1 MATQG
6 QWQGQWGGQWFGPTE
21 PAPPGSMSG
30 SALLSF
36 SATGELTAGNSGFM
50 SGSASLSFSAAG
62 ALGGVGHLSGSALLS
77 FSAVCGVAAAPGSV
91 IEQYMVAGGGGY
103 GDADL
108 LAKRR
113 RANEHEARISRQNEL
128 ILALVMAAVTEEL
141 I

>member
-50 SGSASLSFSAAG
+50 SGSASLSFSATGESFTAATVSVTVASFPVPRLLVARKVKLTSPEKFAAG
-62 ALGGVGHLSGSALLS
+62 
-77 FSAVCGVAAAPGSV
+77 
-91 IEQYMVAGGGGY
+91 
-103 GDADL
+103 
-108 LAKRR
+108 
-113 RANEHEARISRQNEL
+113 
-128 ILALVMAAVTEEL
+128 T
-141 I
+141 